1 MEIYIITNDTN
12 GDNGGFG
19 CAQILT
25 RLPDFVKLPAQ
36 NDRWRIRCCARLLF
50 WSPCSSRWH
59 PNSCAS
65 NLVELHCLKTEIY
78 QQQIYLRVL
87 GLLEFQ
93 KHTSP
98 IQWYN
103 DMMLF
108 SVSAWKDSWIS
119 DGDIFIHV
127 QVQKP
132 LSMILRSVQTVR
144 LGNLMQMVMMS
155 LTCQEGLPA
164 HFNWFEVFEIKV
176 HELQNSVLTVSMI
189 DWLDLLTISD
199 DRLYLSKFWRT

>member
-1 MEIYIITNDTN
+1 MGIPWNPIGIHGNLHHYKWWQWWLWMCT
-12 GDNGGFG
+12 
-19 CAQILT
+19 ILT

-98 IQWYN
+98 IQWHDALQCQCLERFLDLWWRHIHPRPSSEAIEHDSSLCTN
-103 DMMLF
+103 SPLGQSHADGHDEPDLPGRLTGTF
-108 SVSAWKDSWIS
+108 QLVRSVS
-119 DGDIFIHV
+119 
-127 QVQKP
+127 
-132 LSMILRSVQTVR
+132 RSKC
-144 LGNLMQMVMMS
+144 MS
-155 LTCQEGLPA
+155 CKIQ
-164 HFNWFEVFEIKV
+164 
-176 HELQNSVLTVSMI
+176 
-189 DWLDLLTISD
+189 
-199 DRLYLSKFWRT
+199 FWQYPW